1 MLTVICL
8 PVNGKT
14 KEVGIKNY
22 DSEEVLE
29 ALTTLRSQSGVKV
42 RIVSLLGH
50 ESLVRC
56 FYMFSLPFDSVLFSE
71 FCFSGV
77 ETRTARGA

>member
-42 RIVSLLGH
+42 RIVSLLG
-50 ESLVRC
+50 LVRC